1 MTAVLIPPS
10 PQPEPTPVSGSRSGS
25 GSGSKAAA
33 AATGEN
39 NANARA
45 NAQPYMYSDEPSK
58 KILAMVHKI
67 QSGTE
72 EITPQDISELDAAIE
87 LHQKSKSAAAVSAS
101 IEIPLVDKDYLK
113 SCPSNPNVLVRYIG
127 MVQDMLDPE
136 YYATKVNGIH
146 TKYREF
152 FYREPENN
160 NGNVNGHGLENGHGY
175 GHDEFA
181 TSQYLEERQPLVLV
195 PIPNSTQFLRTSI
208 QTMYANNNT
217 NNNGENVNEERM
229 DDTKYMDTNNRDR
242 DRDRDRDD
250 GSSGRKRPLES
261 TMSRSGSEAAASRN
275 PRLNPPQPATASENI
290 NANADS
296 ADNAGERCGWW
307 PEGCMKSDPN
317 HNPVLAKLYYDD
329 NVHEHEHESGHSQ
342 AQGQGQN
349 KPRLQLNDIV
359 EVYGKS

>member
-10 PQPEPTPVSGSRSGS
+10 PQPEPTPVSGSGSGS

-39 NANARA
+39 NANAHA

-58 KILAMVHKI
+58 KIQAMVHKI

-72 EITPQDISELDAAIE
+72 EITSQDISELDAAIK
-87 LHQKSKSAAAVSAS
+87 LHQKSKSAAAAAS

-160 NGNVNGHGLENGHGY
+160 NGNVNAHGLENGHGY

-181 TSQYLEERQPLVLV
+181 MSQYLEERQPLVLV

-229 DDTKYMDTNNRDR
+229 DDTKCMDTNN
-242 DRDRDRDD
+242 RDRDD
-250 GSSGRKRPLES
+250 GSSGRKRPLDS
-261 TMSRSGSEAAASRN
+261 AISQSGSEVTASRN

-296 ADNAGERCGWW
+296 ADNAGGRGCGWW

-329 NVHEHEHESGHSQ
+329 NAHEHEHEHENGHSQ